1 MALKTNE
8 TATLFSQKKLLGKA
22 HTSNFNLDVNEA
34 IGSNV
39 QTSTGLVF
47 GEAIPDN
54 PSLTL
59 HQVQSSTVEYI
70 EFALVSIAGSTYD
83 ANDSG
88 GGAGSDSG
96 ESSQVSGPHAYAFKF
111 KSNYQSV
118 TNNPLAGDGNFNN
131 DKIVHETLGSVQ
143 LIPPFYSREAVNPYI
158 IKIYKDDGSG
168 DVGDE
173 IPVLDDIDWQV
184 DTYNGVLFV
193 QDYNAS
199 KIPAHARAFAY
210 VGSFADFGKF
220 ANGLSGS
227 LTQLTDGKSYLV
239 AGDNITITSASNGQ
253 ITISSTATGGG
264 GGSAGPRD
272 KKSYNVSSQVASGS
286 VFNTSTVS
294 YTDAGFNP
302 SLIDVFLNGQLM
314 LSGTDAQVGQ
324 GAVDYFVN
332 SDNTLKFGF
341 DLQIDDIVNVVVSA
355 TGSGEAGT
363 PGGTDTQVQF
373 NDGGTLNGDS
383 GLVFNKTSNTLTTN
397 NISGSLTKLSDGTSY
412 IIAGNSI
419 SIASQS
425 NGSILISAPNS
436 IFNEYV
442 GEADGSNTRFTLD
455 RTPTENKNVSVFV
468 NGQLQMPATDIT
480 GAPFQDFS
488 VTGSVIFFVTASL
501 PPDGSLLMAN
511 YTTNQSIS

>member
-1 MALKTNE
+1 M
-8 TATLFSQKKLLGKA
+8 
-22 HTSNFNLDVNEA
+22 
-34 IGSNV
+34 
-39 QTSTGLVF
+39 
-47 GEAIPDN
+47 
-54 PSLTL
+54 
-59 HQVQSSTVEYI
+59 
-70 EFALVSIAGSTYD
+70 
-83 ANDSG
+83 
-88 GGAGSDSG
+88 
-96 ESSQVSGPHAYAFKF
+96 
-111 KSNYQSV
+111 
-118 TNNPLAGDGNFNN
+118 
-131 DKIVHETLGSVQ
+131 
-143 LIPPFYSREAVNPYI
+143 
-158 IKIYKDDGSG
+158 
-168 DVGDE
+168 
-173 IPVLDDIDWQV
+173 
-184 DTYNGVLFV
+184 
-193 QDYNAS
+193 
-199 KIPAHARAFAY
+199 
-210 VGSFADFGKF
+210 
-220 ANGLSGS
+220 
-227 LTQLTDGKSYLV
+227 
-239 AGDNITITSASNGQ
+239 
-253 ITISSTATGGG
+253 
-264 GGSAGPRD
+264 
-272 KKSYNVSSQVASGS
+272 
-286 VFNTSTVS
+286 FNTSTVS